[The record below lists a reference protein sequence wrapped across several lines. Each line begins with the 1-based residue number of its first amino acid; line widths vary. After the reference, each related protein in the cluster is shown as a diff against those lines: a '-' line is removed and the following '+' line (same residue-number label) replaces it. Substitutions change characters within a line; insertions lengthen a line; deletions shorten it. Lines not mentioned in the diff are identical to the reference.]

1 MRLILKVAGV
11 VAVVMGLLWIGQG
24 MGAMDWL
31 SSSFMNGDRTWAVR
45 GALLAAGGA
54 VLILFSSLPGRR

>member
-1 MRLILKVAGV
+1 
-11 VAVVMGLLWIGQG
+11 
-24 MGAMDWL
+24 MDWL

-45 GALLAAGGA
+45 GALLAVGGA